1 MQDSTKF
8 PSPVYQ
14 ETVLEPI
21 FDAFKANYYHEMM
34 SINYAHIVILVDGGI
49 ISLQQGQQ
57 LISALQEI
65 QNELELDSIKYT
77 GEYEDLFFYI
87 EKQLIKKLG
96 IEVAGLLHTGR
107 SRNDIN
113 ITLFKMKTKQH
124 LRTLLDAVLQ
134 LQETLLQVAEREKD
148 TIVIAYTHGQPAQ
161 PTTFGHYLGALIEIM
176 GRDIQR
182 LLNAYHTTD
191 QCSMGAAAITTS
203 GFALDRE
210 RIAHLLGFAKPQENS
225 YGCIAAVDYLL
236 EVYSAIKILFV
247 SLGRYAQDLNYW
259 TAFEV
264 GHLYV
269 PNEFVQ
275 ISSIMPQK
283 RNPVA
288 IEYIRIQ
295 AATVIGFCDTVI
307 NAMRNTPFTDMN
319 DAEDS
324 IQVVGF
330 ETFHH
335 AKHCLKL
342 IASFTSGLQV
352 DEARV
357 LEHIDQNY
365 VTITELADSL
375 VRLESLSFREA
386 HDIASRLV
394 SSHVAKSLPV
404 SKIDYDL
411 FQEYFF
417 QVSGRNPKVSRE
429 TLLKLLDPR
438 HFVEVRERQG
448 GPGPEALHRSLNLYR
463 QTFEN
468 QAKEKYRLDTQ
479 ERDAS
484 AALQTEIERLMN
496 S

>member
-21 FDAFKANYYHEMM
+21 FDAFKANYYSEMM
-34 SINYAHIVILVDGGI
+34 AINYAHIVILVDAGV
-49 ISLQQGQQ
+49 ISLHQGQQ
-57 LISALQEI
+57 LITALQEI
-65 QNELELDSIKYT
+65 QNELDLDSIEYT
-77 GEYEDLFFYI
+77 GEFEDLFFYI

-96 IEVAGLLHTGR
+96 IEIAGLLHTGR

-124 LRTLLDAVLQ
+124 LRALLNSVLYLQKTLLD
-134 LQETLLQVAEREKD
+134 VAEREKD
-148 TIVIAYTHGQPAQ
+148 TIVVAYTHGQPAQ
-161 PTTFGHYLGALIEIM
+161 PTTFGHYLGALIEIL
-176 GRDIQR
+176 GRDTQR
-182 LLNAYHTTD
+182 LLNAYYTTD

-210 RIAHLLGFAKPQENS
+210 RIAHLLGFARPQENS

-236 EVYSAIKILFV
+236 EVYSNMKILFV
-247 SLGRYAQDLNYW
+247 NLGRFAQDLNYW

-295 AATVIGFCDTVI
+295 AATVIGLCDTVI
-307 NAMRNTPFTDMN
+307 NGMRNTPFTDMN

-330 ETFHH
+330 EAFNQ
-335 AKHCLKL
+335 ANRCLKL

-352 DEARV
+352 DKKRV
-357 LEHIDQNY
+357 LEHIDQSF

-375 VRLESLSFREA
+375 VRLEKLSFRAA

-394 SSHVAKSLPV
+394 SSHVSKSLPV
-404 SKIDYDL
+404 SKIDYNE
-411 FQEYFF
+411 FEEFF
-417 QVSGRNPKVSRE
+417 CQVAGRKSTVSRE
-429 TLLKLLDPR
+429 PLLDLLNPR
-438 HFVEVRERQG
+438 HFVAVRERQG
-448 GPGPEALHRSLNLYR
+448 GPGPEALARSLNHYG

-468 QAKEKYRLDTQ
+468 QVKEKQRLDAQ
-479 ERDAS
+479 EKDADKT
-484 AALQTEIERLMN
+484 LQTEIGRLM
-496 S
+496 SP